1 MEVLK
6 HCAASATAQLFP
18 APLVTVV
25 IPAFNPGNYLR
36 LAVQSILCQTFKD
49 FELIV
54 IDDGSTDGSFEQLA
68 NERDFRLRLV
78 HNERNLG
85 LVKTRNLG
93 IDLARAPLLAV
104 LDSDDIAKPNR
115 LQLQVERFISDPD
128 LVLLGSCADVID
140 STGQVCGSIDT
151 REYLDADIRK
161 SMLRVNWFIQSS
173 VMFRTEVVRNLG
185 GYPANIPIAEDY
197 ALWLKII
204 AAHKVGNLRERLVQY
219 RVHGAQISQRKIR
232 MVREMAHKIQQ
243 ETWDELVVSGRSA
256 GFDPPEVADVWSRL
270 RAGPGTLG
278 RDYLGWAERYRQM
291 GDRKAAFVTALAG
304 LKVSPLSWA
313 LVEVSLPYRA
323 RPSRLWEKV
332 ASR

>member
-1 MEVLK
+1 M
-6 HCAASATAQLFP
+6 
-18 APLVTVV
+18 
-25 IPAFNPGNYLR
+25 PAFNVGMHLAP
-36 LAVQSILCQTFKD
+36 AVQSVLCQTLED

-54 IDDGSTDGSFEQLA
+54 IDDGSTDGSVRQLA
-68 NERDFRLRLV
+68 FEKDSRLRLV
-78 HNERNLG
+78 RNESNLG

-93 IDLARAPLLAV
+93 IELARAPLLAV

-115 LQLQVERFISDPD
+115 LQLQVERFESDPD

-140 STGQVCGSIDT
+140 GAGQVRGSIDT
-151 REYLDADIRK
+151 RAYSDPEIRQ
-161 SMLRVNWFIQSS
+161 SMLRVNRFIQSS
-173 VMFRTEVVRNLG
+173 IMFRTEPVRNLG
-185 GYPANIPIAEDY
+185 GYPSGIPIAEDY
-197 ALWLKII
+197 ALWLKVI

-232 MVREMAHKIQQ
+232 MVREMAQKIQQ